1 MIRALAVLIAGTSAL
16 TAQSEPSG
24 VVLEMVGEWTIDG
37 KPLAAKAKVFVGQII
52 ASTGSAQGLVRI
64 AYFDGHSTV
73 CDAAAFESCTKHQV
87 RGLPIA
93 AAPLRERWMKA
104 IASLFE
110 NSPRLVAAMSRG
122 DNQPDQI
129 ATLGRDLVTFR
140 KAPGIEPGQWQI
152 WPLDQNGE
160 VASGGKPAL
169 ASFAGGLTVRVSLKP
184 GIYQVNLLNSSQRP
198 SGTSFWLLALS
209 DPARVETAQSE
220 LLDLTGKWPAE
231 DEAARRQLIRMLLL
245 ASKAGN

>member
-1 MIRALAVLIAGTSAL
+1 MIRALALSIAVSSAL
-16 TAQSEPSG
+16 TAQPDPSG
-24 VVLEMVGEWTIDG
+24 VILEMVGEWTIDG
-37 KPLAAKAKVFVGQII
+37 KPLAAKAKVFGGQII
-52 ASTGSAQGLVRI
+52 ASKGSAQSLVRI

-73 CDAAAFESCTKHQV
+73 CDAAAFEACTKHEV

-122 DNQPDQI
+122 DNPPDQI
-129 ATLGRDLVTFR
+129 GSWSRDLVTFR
-140 KAPGIEPGQWQI
+140 KAPGIEASQWQI

-184 GIYQVNLLNSSQRP
+184 GLYQVNLLNSSQRP
-198 SGTSFWLLALS
+198 SGTSFWLLALP
-209 DPARVETAQSE
+209 DPARVETARSE
-220 LLDLTGKWPAE
+220 LLDLTGNWPDE

-245 ASKAGN
+245 SDRVGN